1 MKISASI
8 PSPINMGGVQVK
20 RSASLETPA
29 ISVSLKSPISPVLDS
44 FVSDFGSLTGSQRR
58 NPGISTVSRVD
69 MAELIGH
76 SSTET
81 LLYLVQYDPDT
92 YTGKHKDGN
101 LFSDLATSLSSG
113 EEKVNRQFNSSS
125 FLREAAFNNFV
136 EHLPNRFL
144 NTERFGLQ
152 FDKSKDLR
160 TDRLDFDRFQ
170 DQLQEVFRQSAKERA
185 ENLKKEIAKTQEE
198 LEYSPGKGQAL
209 PVDDKVL
216 SLHSILSDGEKEML
230 RELEAR
236 DIAVRAHEM
245 AHMAA
250 GAGLTSGPSFTFQT
264 GPNGQQ
270 YAIGGEVQINTSPGS
285 TPEETMNRAKRI
297 LSAASAPTDPSA
309 ADIAVAMQA
318 TQMIQGA
325 QVEITREKLDKI
337 EDSTPESENSISE
350 KLDPAFPLEE
360 SESDLFDGQ
369 PQITQEQAPQSS
381 SLLLSEETD
390 ADHNL
395 TSGLRDILAA
405 VRSDPTSQLEE
416 KQTSPSLDELLE
428 SPQLL
433 ENILQKSEVE
443 KNTNTVS
450 LTKTLSV
457 QTSSLSDVST
467 QTGAISAS
475 SIPTKTEQPITSNSR
490 EERSLKEIT
499 SNAGFSPVETETT
512 QAVKQPAL
520 LDLLE

>member
-8 PSPINMGGVQVK
+8 PSPINTGAIQVK

-29 ISVSLKSPISPVLDS
+29 INVSLKSPISPVLDAL
-44 FVSDFGSLTGSQRR
+44 VSDFGSLTGSQRR
-58 NPGISTVSRVD
+58 NPGVSTVSRVD
-69 MAELIGH
+69 MAELLGH

-81 LLYLVQYDPDT
+81 LLYLVQYDPEI

-101 LFSDLATSLSSG
+101 LFSDVATSLSSG
-113 EEKVNRQFNSSS
+113 EKKVTRQFNSSS
-125 FLREAAFNNFV
+125 VLREAAFNNFV

-170 DQLQEVFRQSAKERA
+170 DQLQEVFKQSAKERA
-185 ENLKKEIAKTQEE
+185 ENLKKEISKSQEKI
-198 LEYSPGKGQAL
+198 EYSPGKGQPL

-216 SLHSILSDGEKEML
+216 SLNSVLSDGEKEML

-270 YAIGGEVQINTSPGS
+270 YAIGGEVQINISPGS

-309 ADIAVAMQA
+309 ADMAVAMQA

-337 EDSTPESENSISE
+337 EDSTPESEKSISE
-350 KLDPAFPLEE
+350 KLGNTLPLDESASDPFTTKVY
-360 SESDLFDGQ
+360 GQ

-381 SLLLSEETD
+381 SSLLSEETNPNN
-390 ADHNL
+390 NL
-395 TSGLRDILAA
+395 KSDLRDILTA
-405 VRSDPTSQLEE
+405 VRSDSNSQLQE
-416 KQTSPSLDELLE
+416 KQKPPTIDELLE

-433 ENILQKSEVE
+433 EDILKKSEEV
-443 KNTNTVS
+443 KNTNTAS
-450 LTKTLSV
+450 LTKNLSV
-457 QTSSLSDVST
+457 QTSSLSNVST
-467 QTGAISAS
+467 QTGAISAN
-475 SIPTKTEQPITSNSR
+475 SIPTKTVQPIISNSPQ
-490 EERSLKEIT
+490 EIT
-499 SNAGFSPVETETT
+499 SSAEFSPVETETT